1 MDVRLR
7 EVCMQ
12 YCWPGSG
19 GKDVVLGFERM
30 EMVKDSLAV
39 IAGNPKLQLLLHAY
53 PSPDISLGTC
63 TSPT

>member
-12 YCWPGSG
+12 YCRPGSG
-19 GKDVVLGFERM
+19 GKDVVHGFERT

-39 IAGNPKLQLLLHAY
+39 IA
-53 PSPDISLGTC
+53 
-63 TSPT
+63 